1 MMRGV
6 LVLLAAA
13 AMAGCAND
21 MTAPTVQPQPANSL
35 STMNDSQGPWR
46 FGRHGAMGMFMAR
59 RLPAN
64 LQLTDAQRAQIKTL
78 MASFRSANQADL
90 TAMRTSMRAA
100 MQQARAARTSGQR
113 LSIDQRR
120 ALFQQS
126 APARQR
132 LMTARHQ
139 LAVQIQS
146 VLTAD
151 QQSWLAAHRPSPCP
165 NADACRAR
173 FTQRRAQMRKPS

>member
-1 MMRGV
+1 MRGV

-13 AMAGCAND
+13 AMAGCAKD
-21 MTAPTVQPQPANSL
+21 MTAPAVQPQPSNSL
-35 STMNDSQGPWR
+35 STVNDSQGPWR
-46 FGRHGAMGMFMAR
+46 FGRHGAMGLFMAR

-64 LQLTDAQRAQIKTL
+64 LQLSDGQRAQIKTL
-78 MASFRSANQADL
+78 MSSFRSANQADL
-90 TAMRTSMRAA
+90 SAMRTSMRAM

-132 LMTARHQ
+132 LVTAQRQ
-139 LAVQIQS
+139 LAAQIES

-151 QQSWLAAHRPSPCP
+151 QKSWLAAHRPAPCTT
-165 NADACRAR
+165 ADACRAR
-173 FTQRRAQMRKPS
+173 FAQRRAQMRKPS

>member
-1 MMRGV
+1 MRGV

-21 MTAPTVQPQPANSL
+21 MTAPAVQPQPSNSP
-35 STMNDSQGPWR
+35 STVNDSPGPWR
-46 FGRHGAMGMFMAR
+46 FGRHGGIGMFMAR

-64 LQLTDAQRAQIKTL
+64 LRLTDGQRAQIKAL
-78 MASFRSANQADL
+78 MSSFRSANQADL
-90 TAMRTSMRAA
+90 TAIRASMRAA
-100 MQQARAARTSGQR
+100 MPQARAARTTGQR

-120 ALFQQS
+120 ALFRQS

-132 LMTARHQ
+132 LWTAQRQ
-139 LAVQIQS
+139 LTVQIQN

-151 QQSWLAAHRPSPCP
+151 QQSWLAAHRPAPCTT
-165 NADACRAR
+165 ADACRAR
-173 FTQRRAQMRKPS
+173 FGQRRAQMRKPS